1 MMSVRSL
8 TAVLERAFNM
18 RDGLGREIDYMR
30 ISVIDSCNLNCYY
43 CNPCKNNEQCRA
55 VNMLSVKKV
64 LCIVRAATRLGIT
77 HFRLTGGE
85 PLLHPQLDEMVS
97 QIKKLPGV
105 SSVSLTTNA
114 VLLAHHTKRLK
125 EAGIDS
131 INVSLDTIDASEYEH
146 ITKKPLLDK
155 VEHGIDAAIECGIRV
170 KINVV
175 LTPQTDVVALTRYAS
190 KKGTDIRF
198 IEMMPVGEGRTN
210 GVEPYEKVIGT
221 LSGVYGQPCYV
232 NTEKSNEINSEF
244 NKYNKAQQTQIEQQ
258 AKESTQT
265 YMGRKNTDNGP
276 AEYYIFPG
284 LGIRVGLIQA
294 IHGKFCDSCN
304 RIRVTADGRFMPC
317 LGSSVTMDLL
327 PDSCDFTDD
336 LTDDLEKDS
345 VIAKALKA
353 AIKAK
358 PKCHNFSDEEVLQP
372 ESVTYNT
379 NKNNESENAVT
390 YKKTTEIK
398 TTEIKAAGADAA
410 RNMSRIGG

>member
-1 MMSVRSL
+1 
-8 TAVLERAFNM
+8 
-18 RDGLGREIDYMR
+18 
-30 ISVIDSCNLNCYY
+30 
-43 CNPCKNNEQCRA
+43 
-55 VNMLSVKKV
+55 MLSVKKV

-114 VLLAHHTKRLK
+114 VLLAQRTKRLK

-131 INVSLDTIDASEYEH
+131 INVSLDTIDASEYEC
-146 ITKKPLLDK
+146 ITQKPLLK
-155 VEHGIDAAIECGIRV
+155 EVENGIEAAIECGIRV
-170 KINVV
+170 KINAV
-175 LTPQTDVVALTRYAS
+175 LTPQTDVVALTRYAA

-198 IEMMPVGEGRTN
+198 IEMMPVGEGHTN
-210 GVEPYEKVIGT
+210 GVEPYEKVIGA
-221 LSGVYGQPCYV
+221 LSEVYGAPCCV
-232 NTEKSNEINSEF
+232 NTERTMEINS
-244 NKYNKAQQTQIEQQ
+244 
-258 AKESTQT
+258 
-265 YMGRKNTDNGP
+265 GHKNPDNGP

-294 IHGKFCDSCN
+294 IHGKFCDTCN
-304 RIRVTADGRFMPC
+304 RIRVTADGRLMPC
-317 LGSSVTMDLL
+317 LGSNVTMDLL

-345 VIAKALKA
+345 VIAQALRA

-398 TTEIKAAGADAA
+398 TTEIKAADVNAA

>member
-18 RDGLGREIDYMR
+18 RDGFGREIDYMR

-43 CNPCKNNEQCRA
+43 CNPCKNNEHCRA

-131 INVSLDTIDASEYEH
+131 INVSLDTIDASEYER
-146 ITKKPLLDK
+146 ITQKPLLK
-155 VEHGIDAAIECGIRV
+155 EVEDGIEAAIECGIRV
-170 KINVV
+170 KINAV
-175 LTPQTDVVALTRYAS
+175 LTPQTDVVALTRYAA

-198 IEMMPVGEGRTN
+198 IEMMPVGEGHTN
-210 GVEPYEKVIGT
+210 GVEPYEKVIGA
-221 LSGVYGQPCYV
+221 LSEVYGAPCCV
-232 NTEKSNEINSEF
+232 NTERTRKINS
-244 NKYNKAQQTQIEQQ
+244 
-258 AKESTQT
+258 
-265 YMGRKNTDNGP
+265 GHKNPDNGP

-304 RIRVTADGRFMPC
+304 RIRVTADGRLMPC

-336 LTDDLEKDS
+336 LTDDLEKDF

-372 ESVTYNT
+372 ESVMYNT

>member
-1 MMSVRSL
+1 MMSARFL
-8 TAVLERAFNM
+8 TVVLERAFNM
-18 RDGLGREIDYMR
+18 RDGFGREIDYMR

-43 CNPCKNNEQCRA
+43 CNPCDNNEHCHA
-55 VNMLSVKKV
+55 LNILSVKEV
-64 LCIVRAATRLGIT
+64 LCIVRAATRLGIK

-85 PLLHPQLDEMVS
+85 PLLHPQLDEMVL
-97 QIKKLPGV
+97 QIKKIPGV

-114 VLLAHHTKRLK
+114 VLLAQHAKWLK

-131 INVSLDTIDASEYEH
+131 INVSLDTIDASEYER
-146 ITKKPLLDK
+146 ITQKPLLK
-155 VEHGIDAAIECGIRV
+155 EVENGIEAAIECGIRV
-170 KINVV
+170 KINAV
-175 LTPQTDVVALTRYAS
+175 LTPQTDVVALARYAA

-198 IEMMPVGEGRTN
+198 IEMMPVGEGHTN
-210 GVEPYEKVIGT
+210 GVEPYEKVIGA
-221 LSGVYGQPCYV
+221 LSEVYGEPGCV
-232 NTEKSNEINSEF
+232 NTENRKEIKLEH
-244 NKYNKAQQTQIEQQ
+244 
-258 AKESTQT
+258 
-265 YMGRKNTDNGP
+265 KNQDNGP

-304 RIRVTADGRFMPC
+304 RIRVTADGRLMSC
-317 LGSSVTMDLL
+317 LGSNVTMDLL

-345 VIAKALKA
+345 VIAQALRA

-372 ESVTYNT
+372 ESVMYNT

-398 TTEIKAAGADAA
+398 TTEVKAADVNAA

>member
-1 MMSVRSL
+1 MMSARFL
-8 TAVLERAFNM
+8 TVVLERAFNM
-18 RDGLGREIDYMR
+18 RDGFGREIDYMR

-43 CNPCKNNEQCRA
+43 CNPQDNNKNCQAINT
-55 VNMLSVKKV
+55 LSVKKV

-85 PLLHPQLDEMVS
+85 PLLHPQIDEMVS
-97 QIKKLPGV
+97 QIKKIPGV

-114 VLLAHHTKRLK
+114 VLLAQHAKQLK

-198 IEMMPVGEGRTN
+198 IEMMPVGEGHTN
-210 GVEPYEKVIGT
+210 GVEPYKKVIGT
-221 LSGVYGQPCYV
+221 LSELYGEPCRV
-232 NTEKSNEINSEF
+232 NAGKTKKINSGY
-244 NKYNKAQQTQIEQQ
+244 NKYKEERQAQ
-258 AKESTQT
+258 ESIHV
-265 YMGRKNTDNGP
+265 YEEGKNPGNGP
-276 AEYYIFPG
+276 AEYYIFPE

-294 IHGKFCDSCN
+294 IHGKFCDTCN
-304 RIRVTADGRFMPC
+304 RIRVTADGRLMPC
-317 LGSSVTMDLL
+317 LGSSVTMDLV
-327 PDSCDFTDD
+327 PDSCDNIDD
-336 LTDDLEKDS
+336 VENDL
-345 VIAKALKA
+345 VIAQALGA

-358 PKCHNFSDEEVLQP
+358 PGCHNFND
-372 ESVTYNT
+372 
-379 NKNNESENAVT
+379 NAVT
-390 YKKTTEIK
+390 YTKTTETKTTEIK
-398 TTEIKAAGADAA
+398 TTELKAAEVNAA

>member
-1 MMSVRSL
+1 MSARFL

-18 RDGLGREIDYMR
+18 RDGFGREIDYMR

-43 CNPCKNNEQCRA
+43 CNPCDNNEHCHA
-55 VNMLSVKKV
+55 INMLSVKKV
-64 LCIVRAATRLGIT
+64 LCIVRAAIRLGIT

-114 VLLAHHTKRLK
+114 VLLAQRTKRLK

-131 INVSLDTIDASEYEH
+131 INVSLDTIDESEYEC
-146 ITKKPLLDK
+146 ITQKPLLK
-155 VEHGIDAAIECGIRV
+155 EVENGIDAAIECGIRV
-170 KINVV
+170 KINAV
-175 LTPQTDVVALTRYAS
+175 LTPQTDVVALTRYAA

-198 IEMMPVGEGRTN
+198 IEMMPVGEGHTN
-210 GVEPYEKVIGT
+210 GVEPYEKVIGA
-221 LSGVYGQPCYV
+221 LSEVYGAPCCV
-232 NTEKSNEINSEF
+232 NTERIRKINS
-244 NKYNKAQQTQIEQQ
+244 
-258 AKESTQT
+258 
-265 YMGRKNTDNGP
+265 GHKNPDNGP

-304 RIRVTADGRFMPC
+304 RIRVTADGRIMPC

-345 VIAKALKA
+345 VIAQALKA
-353 AIKAK
+353 AINAK

-398 TTEIKAAGADAA
+398 TTEIKAADVNAA

>member
-1 MMSVRSL
+1 MMSARFL
-8 TAVLERAFNM
+8 TVVLERAFNM
-18 RDGLGREIDYMR
+18 RDGFGREIDYMR

-114 VLLAHHTKRLK
+114 VLLAQRTKRLK

-131 INVSLDTIDASEYEH
+131 INVSLDTIDASEYEC
-146 ITKKPLLDK
+146 ITQKPLLK
-155 VEHGIDAAIECGIRV
+155 EVEDGIDAAIECGIRV
-170 KINVV
+170 KINAV
-175 LTPQTDVVALTRYAS
+175 LTPQTDVVALTRYAA

-198 IEMMPVGEGRTN
+198 IEMMPVGEGHTN

-221 LSGVYGQPCYV
+221 LSEVYGAPYCV
-232 NTEKSNEINSEF
+232 NTENRKEIKLEH
-244 NKYNKAQQTQIEQQ
+244 
-258 AKESTQT
+258 
-265 YMGRKNTDNGP
+265 KNPDNGP

-294 IHGKFCDSCN
+294 IHGKFCDTCN
-304 RIRVTADGRFMPC
+304 RIRVTADGRLMPC
-317 LGSSVTMDLL
+317 LGSNVTMDLL

-345 VIAKALKA
+345 VIAQALRA

-398 TTEIKAAGADAA
+398 TTEIKAADVNAA

>member
-1 MMSVRSL
+1 MSARFL
-8 TAVLERAFNM
+8 TVVLERAFNM
-18 RDGLGREIDYMR
+18 RDGFGREIDYMR

-43 CNPCKNNEQCRA
+43 CNPCDNNEHCHA
-55 VNMLSVKKV
+55 LNTLSVKKV

-85 PLLHPQLDEMVS
+85 PLLHPQIDEMVL
-97 QIKKLPGV
+97 QIKKIPGV

-114 VLLAHHTKRLK
+114 VLLAQHAKRFK

-131 INVSLDTIDASEYEH
+131 INVSLDTIDASEYER
-146 ITKKPLLDK
+146 ITKKPLLEE

-198 IEMMPVGEGRTN
+198 IEMMPVGEGHTN
-210 GVEPYEKVIGT
+210 GVEPYKKVIGT
-221 LSGVYGQPCYV
+221 LSKLYGEPCRI
-232 NTEKSNEINSEF
+232 NTEKTKEINSG
-244 NKYNKAQQTQIEQQ
+244 NDK
-258 AKESTQT
+258 
-265 YMGRKNTDNGP
+265 RKIPDNGP
-276 AEYYIFPG
+276 AEYYIFPE

-294 IHGKFCDSCN
+294 IHGKFCDTCN
-304 RIRVTADGRFMPC
+304 RIRVTADGRLMPC
-317 LGSSVTMDLL
+317 LGSNVTMDLV

-336 LTDDLEKDS
+336 VEKDFAI
-345 VIAKALKA
+345 VQALKA

-358 PKCHNFSDEEVLQP
+358 PGCHNFND
-372 ESVTYNT
+372 
-379 NKNNESENAVT
+379 NAVT
-390 YKKTTEIK
+390 YTKTTETKTTEIK
-398 TTEIKAAGADAA
+398 TTELKAAEVNAA

>member
-1 MMSVRSL
+1 MSARFL
-8 TAVLERAFNM
+8 TVVLERAFNM
-18 RDGLGREIDYMR
+18 RDGFGREIDYMR

-43 CNPCKNNEQCRA
+43 CNPCDNNEHCHA
-55 VNMLSVKKV
+55 LNILSVKEV
-64 LCIVRAATRLGIT
+64 LCIVRAATRLGIK

-85 PLLHPQLDEMVS
+85 PLLHPQLDEMVL
-97 QIKKLPGV
+97 QIKKIPGV

-114 VLLAHHTKRLK
+114 VLLVQHAKWLK

-131 INVSLDTIDASEYEH
+131 INVSLDTIDASEYER
-146 ITKKPLLDK
+146 ITKKPLLEEVK
-155 VEHGIDAAIECGIRV
+155 NGINAAIECGIRV

-175 LTPQTDVVALTRYAS
+175 LTPQTDVVALTRYVA

-198 IEMMPVGEGRTN
+198 IEMMPVGEGHTN
-210 GVEPYEKVIGT
+210 GVEPYKKVIGT
-221 LSGVYGQPCYV
+221 LSKLYGEPCRI
-232 NTEKSNEINSEF
+232 NTEKTKEINSG
-244 NKYNKAQQTQIEQQ
+244 NDK
-258 AKESTQT
+258 
-265 YMGRKNTDNGP
+265 RKIPDNGP
-276 AEYYIFPG
+276 AEYYIFPE

-294 IHGKFCDSCN
+294 IHGKFCDTCN
-304 RIRVTADGRFMPC
+304 RIRVTADGRLMPC

-353 AIKAK
+353 AINAK

-372 ESVTYNT
+372 ESVMYNT

-390 YKKTTEIK
+390 YTKTTETK

>member
-1 MMSVRSL
+1 
-8 TAVLERAFNM
+8 
-18 RDGLGREIDYMR
+18 
-30 ISVIDSCNLNCYY
+30 
-43 CNPCKNNEQCRA
+43 
-55 VNMLSVKKV
+55 MLSVKKV

-114 VLLAHHTKRLK
+114 VLLAQRTKRLK
-125 EAGIDS
+125 KAGIDS
-131 INVSLDTIDASEYEH
+131 INVSLDTIDASEYER
-146 ITKKPLLDK
+146 ITQKPLLK
-155 VEHGIDAAIECGIRV
+155 EVENGIEAAIECGIRV
-170 KINVV
+170 KINAV
-175 LTPQTDVVALTRYAS
+175 LTPQTDVVALARYAA

-198 IEMMPVGEGRTN
+198 IEMMPVGEGHTN
-210 GVEPYEKVIGT
+210 GVEPYEKVIGA
-221 LSGVYGQPCYV
+221 LSEVYGEPGCV
-232 NTEKSNEINSEF
+232 NTENRKEIKLEH
-244 NKYNKAQQTQIEQQ
+244 
-258 AKESTQT
+258 
-265 YMGRKNTDNGP
+265 KNQDNGP

-304 RIRVTADGRFMPC
+304 RIRVTADGRLMSC
-317 LGSSVTMDLL
+317 LGSNVTMDLL

-345 VIAKALKA
+345 VIAQALRA

-372 ESVTYNT
+372 ESVMYNT

-398 TTEIKAAGADAA
+398 TTEVKAADVNAA

>member
-1 MMSVRSL
+1 MMSARFL

-18 RDGLGREIDYMR
+18 RDGFGREIDYMR

-43 CNPCKNNEQCRA
+43 CNPCKNNEHCRA

-64 LCIVRAATRLGIT
+64 LCIVKAAIRLGIT

-114 VLLAHHTKRLK
+114 VLLAQRTKRLK

-131 INVSLDTIDASEYEH
+131 INVSLDTIDASEYEC
-146 ITKKPLLDK
+146 ITQKPLLK
-155 VEHGIDAAIECGIRV
+155 EVEDGIEAAIECGIRV
-170 KINVV
+170 KINAV
-175 LTPQTDVVALTRYAS
+175 LTPQTDVVALTRYAA

-198 IEMMPVGEGRTN
+198 IEMMPVGEGHTN
-210 GVEPYEKVIGT
+210 GVEPYEKVIGA
-221 LSGVYGQPCYV
+221 LSEVYGAPCCV
-232 NTEKSNEINSEF
+232 NTERTRKINS
-244 NKYNKAQQTQIEQQ
+244 
-258 AKESTQT
+258 
-265 YMGRKNTDNGP
+265 GHKNPDNGP

-294 IHGKFCDSCN
+294 IHGKFCDTCN
-304 RIRVTADGRFMPC
+304 RIRVTADGRLMPC

-345 VIAKALKA
+345 VIAQALRA

-372 ESVTYNT
+372 ESVMYNT

-398 TTEIKAAGADAA
+398 TTEIKAADVNAA